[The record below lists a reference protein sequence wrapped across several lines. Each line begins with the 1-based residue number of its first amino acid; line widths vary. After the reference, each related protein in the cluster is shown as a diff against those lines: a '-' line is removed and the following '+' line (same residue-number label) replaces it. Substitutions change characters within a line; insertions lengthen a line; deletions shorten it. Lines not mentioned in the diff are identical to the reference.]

1 MEEIIKEQKE
11 QQVPINDKGTGQHS
25 WWGRLALSCCAATHK
40 YEYKIL
46 VYVYMKAGADH
57 AIEDISRRLRVN
69 CHTHYN
75 VSE

>member
-25 WWGRLALSCCAATHK
+25 WWGQLALSCCAATHK
-40 YEYKIL
+40 NMNTKIL

-57 AIEDISRRLRVN
+57 ARDA
-69 CHTHYN
+69 
-75 VSE
+75 